1 MMPTSTKLLSEVSNS
16 SHYMEPTRRRLLQF
30 DLLNST
36 LTGAPPP
43 LPPPPEAGPK
53 LNVKLEPWAG
63 GREVGDNL
71 PTAEMTSVSEKERA
85 TKEA

>member
-36 LTGAPPP
+36 LTGA
-43 LPPPPEAGPK
+43 PPPEAGPK